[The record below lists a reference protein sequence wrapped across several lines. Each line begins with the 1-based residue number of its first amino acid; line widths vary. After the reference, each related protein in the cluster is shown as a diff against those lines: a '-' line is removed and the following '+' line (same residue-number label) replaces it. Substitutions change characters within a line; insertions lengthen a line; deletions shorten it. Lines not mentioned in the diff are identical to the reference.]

1 MTGDDKGSVPATT
14 IAGIALATALVPLN
28 STMIAVALPNIA
40 HDFDISKGR
49 ASVLVTVYLAAMLI
63 GQPIAG
69 RLCDVVGTRRLAIIA
84 TAGFGLCSAAAMA
97 AGTFPLLVVFRAS
110 QAAFAA
116 ALVPSVHAML
126 REVVPE
132 AERGRAFGVQGSV
145 LGAGAGLGPLI
156 GGVVTAAFGWR
167 AIFGVNLPL
176 VLVMLYVLQRRGA
189 AAGRAPPAPTPG
201 AGRRVGGVPHHA
213 C

>member
-1 MTGDDKGSVPATT
+1 MTRDDAGSVPATT

-28 STMIAVALPNIA
+28 STMIAVALPDIA
-40 HDFDISKGR
+40 HDFDISKSR
-49 ASVLVTVYLAAMLI
+49 ASVLVTLYLVAMLV

-69 RLCDVVGTRRLAIIA
+69 RLCDVVGTRRLAIVA
-84 TAGFGLCSAAAMA
+84 TAGFGLCSAAAMG
-97 AGTFPLLVVFRAS
+97 AGTFWLLVAFRAS

-132 AERGRAFGVQGSV
+132 RERGRAFGVQGSV

-176 VLVMLYVLQRRGA
+176 VLAVLYVLQRRVA
-189 AAGRAPPAPTPG
+189 AFVPPVEHTATVVSGDSGR
-201 AGRRVGGVPHHA
+201 
-213 C
+213 